1 MSELKLFSG
10 ILPGK
15 IHKPFVF
22 YPHIPMRWLLL
33 DEVLE
38 ICPKEFSLT
47 RSHVPSAPFS
57 PEVLMLEMMAQTGG
71 LLFGAMT
78 DFRDD
83 IVFGKV
89 ELASFKGPFEPS
101 RPLEIRVSAEDLCQE
116 EAAWFQGRI
125 SSEGELLAEA
135 RFFLVNAGRLV
146 PGIEQSLT
154 FPKAFLEHFQV
165 RRRIRAL
172 PKAGEQL

>member
-1 MSELKLFSG
+1 
-10 ILPGK
+10 
-15 IHKPFVF
+15 
-22 YPHIPMRWLLL
+22 MRWLLL

-71 LLFGAMT
+71 LLFGAQT

-89 ELASFKGPFEPS
+89 ELASFRGPFEAS
-101 RPLEIRVSAEDLCQE
+101 RPLEIRVSAEARCPE
-116 EAAWFQGRI
+116 EAAWFNGRI
-125 SSEGELLAEA
+125 TSEGTLLAEG
-135 RFFLVNAGRLV
+135 RFFLVNAGRLI
-146 PGIEQSLT
+146 PGREQSLT
-154 FPKAFLEHFQV
+154 FPAAFLEHFKV
-165 RRRIRAL
+165 RQKIRVL
-172 PKAGEQL
+172 PSAGEPS